1 MFRKTDT
8 NEQLDIFSS
17 PSTYMKGRTA
27 KKYEDPHAWH
37 NEFYQY
43 VTSKIDEETF
53 RPLFKEGNMGAPNA
67 SIRILVAMSILKEG
81 FGCSDEDLFEKCEFD
96 LLARK
101 ALGMGTLEDA
111 APSID
116 TYYLFRRRICDYE
129 KEKGVNLM
137 EKCFGQVTGEQVK
150 VFKISGRSVRMDSK
164 QIGSNIAW
172 YSRYEIVHATL
183 RKEMNEFTLPSLN
196 PSLRKKVEEALTED
210 AQKTVYRTDSDT
222 MAVRFQELGQLIYS
236 ILVRLKWDETHLLH
250 RVFHEQY
257 NVEHGKAI
265 AKDKKDIKASS
276 VQNPNDPDAGY
287 RSKNGKKNK
296 GYNTNLTETTDE
308 EDKPSLIV
316 GVQVESATAADNSFV
331 EDAIKKAEEVTGNK
345 VTTLYS
351 DSAYQSPSN
360 RKFAETEQIK
370 FVANGIQGKRSRF
383 DLTDLLSKHQV
394 LDRNTGELIDAV
406 LTKGGK
412 WKVKLSEGKTRLRYF
427 AQEVIDRFLTR
438 MQIEATPL
446 EERNKRNNVEAS
458 IFQYCFHT
466 RNNKTRYRGLLKT
479 KLFSYCRCMW
489 MNMRRIQLFEIT
501 MCQRA

>member
-101 ALGMGTLEDA
+101 AL
-111 APSID
+111 
-116 TYYLFRRRICDYE
+116 
-129 KEKGVNLM
+129 
-137 EKCFGQVTGEQVK
+137 
-150 VFKISGRSVRMDSK
+150 
-164 QIGSNIAW
+164 IAW

-250 RVFHEQY
+250 RVFH
-257 NVEHGKAI
+257 K
-265 AKDKKDIKASS
+265 
-276 VQNPNDPDAGY
+276 
-287 RSKNGKKNK
+287 
-296 GYNTNLTETTDE
+296 
-308 EDKPSLIV
+308 
-316 GVQVESATAADNSFV
+316 
-331 EDAIKKAEEVTGNK
+331 
-345 VTTLYS
+345 
-351 DSAYQSPSN
+351 
-360 RKFAETEQIK
+360 
-370 FVANGIQGKRSRF
+370 
-383 DLTDLLSKHQV
+383 
-394 LDRNTGELIDAV
+394 
-406 LTKGGK
+406 
-412 WKVKLSEGKTRLRYF
+412 
-427 AQEVIDRFLTR
+427 
-438 MQIEATPL
+438 
-446 EERNKRNNVEAS
+446 
-458 IFQYCFHT
+458 
-466 RNNKTRYRGLLKT
+466 
-479 KLFSYCRCMW
+479 
-489 MNMRRIQLFEIT
+489 
-501 MCQRA
+501 

>member
-27 KKYEDPHAWH
+27 KKYEDPHAWQ

-150 VFKISGRSVRMDSK
+150 VFKVSGRSVRMDSK

-222 MAVRFQELGQLIYS
+222 MAVSFQELGQLI
-236 ILVRLKWDETHLLH
+236 
-250 RVFHEQY
+250 
-257 NVEHGKAI
+257 
-265 AKDKKDIKASS
+265 
-276 VQNPNDPDAGY
+276 
-287 RSKNGKKNK
+287 
-296 GYNTNLTETTDE
+296 
-308 EDKPSLIV
+308 
-316 GVQVESATAADNSFV
+316 
-331 EDAIKKAEEVTGNK
+331 
-345 VTTLYS
+345 
-351 DSAYQSPSN
+351 
-360 RKFAETEQIK
+360 
-370 FVANGIQGKRSRF
+370 
-383 DLTDLLSKHQV
+383 
-394 LDRNTGELIDAV
+394 
-406 LTKGGK
+406 
-412 WKVKLSEGKTRLRYF
+412 
-427 AQEVIDRFLTR
+427 
-438 MQIEATPL
+438 
-446 EERNKRNNVEAS
+446 
-458 IFQYCFHT
+458 
-466 RNNKTRYRGLLKT
+466 
-479 KLFSYCRCMW
+479 
-489 MNMRRIQLFEIT
+489 EIT